1 MIETLKG
8 ILRQQKKNKILLEV
22 NGIGYGI
29 FVSKKVID
37 NLCPIGEELQI
48 ITNLDVKEDS
58 LTLYGFFDEKEK
70 EIFKLLNTVSGISSK
85 TAHNILSY
93 AGFAE
98 IIGLITDKQNIR
110 NIKIPGIGSKK
121 IDLISIALRDKIL
134 KLSIDSETEE
144 ELKLKSIDITSRDQS
159 RLEAATA
166 LMNLG
171 YQRIEAEKLIREVL
185 KLNESVELTT
195 EEIIKKSLEL
205 IS

>member
-37 NLCPIGEELQI
+37 NLCPIGEDFQI
-48 ITNLDVKEDS
+48 ITHLDVKEDS

-144 ELKLKSIDITSRDQS
+144 ELKSKSIDITSRDQS

-171 YQRIEAEKLIREVL
+171 YQRNEAEKLIREVL

>member
-1 MIETLKG
+1 MIDTLKG
-8 ILRQQKKNKILLEV
+8 ILRQLKKNKIILEV
-22 NGIGYGI
+22 NSIGFGI

-37 NLCPIGEELQI
+37 NLCPIGEEFQI
-48 ITNLDVKEDS
+48 ITHLDVNEDS

-144 ELKLKSIDITSRDQS
+144 ELKSKSIDITSREQS

-171 YQRIEAEKLIREVL
+171 YQRSEAEKLIREVL
-185 KLNESVELTT
+185 KLNETIELTT